1 MTSHLEEVKMNKR
14 YYSITLLAV
23 FSLLAIFSWAKDIPA
38 KSNKLVND
46 YVGVLSA
53 AQQQQ
58 LEQILVA
65 YFDSTSTQIAVLI
78 ESSLDG
84 DDIFDYCQRLAT
96 SWGIGE
102 KDKNNGLLLYIAY
115 NDKRV
120 RIHTG
125 YGMEATITDALSKRI
140 IDQTIVP
147 NFRSG
152 AYAQGVYE
160 AVLAVMQAASGE
172 YVNTKKNN
180 AEEISTPGLLGLL
193 LIIIIIL
200 IVMSKTGGGKGGFR
214 GRHIGGPPMMW
225 GGTFGRGGFSSG
237 GGFGGGFG
245 GFGGGGF
252 GGGGASGSW

>member
-1 MTSHLEEVKMNKR
+1 MGKR
-14 YYSITLLAV
+14 IHLLA
-23 FSLLAIFSWAKDIPA
+23 LLAATCLFAITGWAKEIPA
-38 KSNKLVND
+38 KSSKLVND
-46 YVGVLSA
+46 YVGVLSS

-65 YFDSTSTQIAVLI
+65 YFDSTSTQIAVVI
-78 ESSLDG
+78 ESSLEG

-140 IDQTIVP
+140 IDQTIAP
-147 NFRSG
+147 NFRNG
-152 AYAQGVYE
+152 AYAQGIYE
-160 AVLAVMQAASGE
+160 ATITIMKAASGE
-172 YVNTKKNN
+172 YANTRKN
-180 AEEISTPGLLGLL
+180 ADDLSMPGLVGFL
-193 LIIIIIL
+193 LIIVIVLIL
-200 IVMSKTGGGKGGFR
+200 LSKTGGGKGGMR
-214 GRHIGGPPMMW
+214 GRHFGGPPMMW
-225 GGTFGRGGFSSG
+225 GGTFGGGGFSSG
-237 GGFGGGFG
+237 GFGGGGFG